1 MKFILNCSENVSLLR
16 STIDFASVQ
25 LGSRNLTVR
34 KEVAEWLDANITAWK
49 CNGVIILPGENNE
62 GIEFEFLNESE
73 FVAFKL
79 RWT

>member
-1 MKFILNCSENVSLLR
+1 MKFILDCSENVSLLR